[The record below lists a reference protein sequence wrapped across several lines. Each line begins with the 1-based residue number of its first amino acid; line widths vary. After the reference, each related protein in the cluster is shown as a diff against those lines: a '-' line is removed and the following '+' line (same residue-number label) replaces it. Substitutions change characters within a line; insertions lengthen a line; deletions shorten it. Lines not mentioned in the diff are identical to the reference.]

1 MSYLSGPRPAV
12 RAIAATI
19 VVAVVFASH
28 AYAQQT
34 IPLTLA
40 EAEDLAL
47 ANEPG
52 RTALLA
58 RAHALTERSVAAGTL
73 PDPTMRVALN
83 NYPVESG
90 SFTTE
95 GMTNFFVG
103 LHQAFPPGDTRSIDT
118 QRYTSLADQM
128 TASAGTRSR
137 EVLAAARRTW
147 LEAYYWQEAN
157 RLVSETRPFFDDL
170 AAIARSLYAVGRKN
184 QQDVLRAELELSR
197 LDDRLIDI
205 ERQQAQSRAA
215 LGQWVGD
222 AARRPIAEKL
232 PGWDALP
239 PRDDLVG
246 DLAVHPA
253 LEAADANIAA
263 QQAAADLAEQKY
275 KPGWAVDLGYSFRE
289 GYLPDATPRSDMIS
303 LQVTVDLPFLGR
315 KSRQDRTLAAALD
328 ELQAAR
334 DDRET
339 TRRLLASRLDAEYA
353 RWQQIDR
360 RLDLY
365 ESKILKQTGE
375 QAEAALV
382 AYQSD
387 RGDFSDVMRGYID
400 DLNARLDH
408 VRLQVERAESY
419 TALAELGGLPR

>member
-1 MSYLSGPRPAV
+1 MLFLSGPRPVV

-19 VVAVVFASH
+19 VIAVVFASR
-28 AYAQQT
+28 AFAQQGV
-34 IPLTLA
+34 PLTLA
-40 EAEDLAL
+40 EAENLAL

-58 RAHALTERSVAAGTL
+58 KARAFSERSVAAGQL
-73 PDPTMRVALN
+73 ADPTMRVALN

-90 SFTTE
+90 GFTTE

-103 LHQAFPPGDTRSIDT
+103 LHQAFPPGDTRSLDT
-118 QRYTSLADQM
+118 TRYTSLADQM
-128 TASAGTRSR
+128 TANAGARSR
-137 EVLAAARRTW
+137 EVLAAARTAW

-157 RLVSETRPFFDDL
+157 RLVTESRPFFDDL

-205 ERQQAQSRAA
+205 ERQRAQAQAA
-215 LGQWVGD
+215 LAQWVGD
-222 AARRPIAEKL
+222 AASRPIAEKL
-232 PGWDALP
+232 PAWESLP
-239 PRDDLVG
+239 PREDMTEDLTS
-246 DLAVHPA
+246 HPE

-275 KPGWAVDLGYSFRE
+275 KPGWALDLGYSFRE
-289 GYLPDATPRSDMIS
+289 GNLPDATPRSDMIS

-339 TRRLLASRLDAEYA
+339 TRRLLASRLDAEYS

-419 TALAELGGLPR
+419 AALAELGGLPR

>member
-1 MSYLSGPRPAV
+1 MLFLSGLRPII
-12 RAIAATI
+12 RAIAVMIA
-19 VVAVVFASH
+19 VAVVFATRVF
-28 AYAQQT
+28 AQQAV
-34 IPLTLA
+34 PLTIA

-47 ANEPG
+47 ASEPG
-52 RTALLA
+52 RAALLA
-58 RAHALTERSVAAGTL
+58 RADALAQRSVAAGQL
-73 PDPTMRVALN
+73 SDPSMRVALN

-90 SFTTE
+90 GFTTE

-103 LHQAFPPGDTRSIDT
+103 LHQDFPPGDTRSLDT
-118 QRYTSLADQM
+118 QRYTSLAEQM
-128 TASAGTRSR
+128 TADAGARSR
-137 EVLAAARRTW
+137 EVIVVTRTAW

-157 RLVSETRPFFDDL
+157 QLVTESRPFFDDL

-222 AARRPIAEKL
+222 AAGRPIAAKL
-232 PGWDALP
+232 PGWDTLP
-239 PRDDLVG
+239 SREAMEA
-246 DLAVHPA
+246 DLASHPA
-253 LEAADANIAA
+253 LEAADASIAA
-263 QQAAADLAEQKY
+263 QRAAADLAEQKY
-275 KPGWAVDLGYSFRE
+275 KPGWALDFGYSFRE

-303 LQVTVDLPFLGR
+303 LQVTVGLPFLGR
-315 KSRQDRTLAAALD
+315 KSRQDRTLAAALSD
-328 ELQAAR
+328 LSAAR
-334 DDRET
+334 ESKEM

-387 RGDFSDVMRGYID
+387 RGDFADVMRGYID

-408 VRLQVERAESY
+408 VRLQVDRGESY
-419 TALAELGGLPR
+419 AVLAELGGLPR

>member
-1 MSYLSGPRPAV
+1 MSYLSGPGPAV
-12 RAIAATI
+12 RAISATI

-52 RTALLA
+52 RTAMLA
-58 RAHALTERSVAAGTL
+58 RADAFTERSVAAGTL
-73 PDPTMRVALN
+73 PEPTMRMALN

-90 SFTTE
+90 GFTTE

-103 LHQAFPPGDTRSIDT
+103 LHQAFPPGDTRSIET

-128 TASAGTRSR
+128 TANAGTRSR
-137 EVLAAARRTW
+137 EVLAAARRAW
-147 LEAYYWQEAN
+147 LEAYYWQQAN
-157 RLVSETRPFFDDL
+157 HLVTESRPFFDDL
-170 AAIARSLYAVGRKN
+170 AAIARSLYSVGRKN
-184 QQDVLRAELELSR
+184 QQDVLRAELEVSR

-215 LGQWVGD
+215 LGQWVGNA
-222 AARRPIAEKL
+222 AARPVAEKL
-232 PGWDALP
+232 PGWNALP
-239 PRDDLVG
+239 PRKDLSEYLV
-246 DLAVHPA
+246 AHPA

-263 QQAAADLAEQKY
+263 RQAAADLAEQKY
-275 KPGWAVDLGYSFRE
+275 RPGWAVDLGYSFRE
-289 GYLPDATPRSDMIS
+289 GYLPDDTPRSDMIS

-328 ELQAAR
+328 ELRAAR
-334 DDRET
+334 DDREK
-339 TRRLLASRLDAEYA
+339 TRRLLVSRLDAEYS

-365 ESKILKQTGE
+365 ENKILKQTGE

-387 RGDFSDVMRGYID
+387 RGDFADVMRGYID

-408 VRLQVERAESY
+408 VRLQVDRAESY
-419 TALAELGGLPR
+419 AALAELGGLPR

>member
-1 MSYLSGPRPAV
+1 MSILSGCRPV
-12 RAIAATI
+12 IRAIATAMVI
-19 VVAVVFASH
+19 AAVCALRVH
-28 AYAQQT
+28 AQQA

-47 ANEPG
+47 ASEPG
-52 RTALLA
+52 HTALLA
-58 RAHALTERSVAAGTL
+58 RAEALTERSVAAGQL
-73 PDPTMRVALN
+73 ADPSMRVALN

-90 SFTTE
+90 GFTTE
-95 GMTNFFVG
+95 GMTNVFVG
-103 LHQAFPPGDTRSIDT
+103 LHQEFPPGETRALGT
-118 QRYTSLADQM
+118 QRFASLADEM
-128 TASAGTRSR
+128 TADAGARAR
-137 EVLAAARRTW
+137 EVLAAARAAW
-147 LEAYYWQEAN
+147 LEAYYWQQAEA
-157 RLVSETRPFFDDL
+157 LVTQSRPFFDDL

-205 ERQQAQSRAA
+205 ERQRAQARAA
-215 LGQWVGD
+215 LARWVGD
-222 AARRPIAEKL
+222 AARRPVAEKL
-232 PGWDALP
+232 PAWNALP
-239 PRDDLVG
+239 PQNEMME
-246 DLAVHPA
+246 DLASHPA
-253 LEAADANIAA
+253 LEAADANITA
-263 QQAAADLAEQKY
+263 QQATADLAEQKY

-315 KSRQDRTLAAALD
+315 KSRQDRTLAAALSD
-328 ELQAAR
+328 LSAAR
-334 DDRET
+334 DDRER

-365 ESKILKQTGE
+365 EGKILKQTAE

-408 VRLQVERAESY
+408 IRLEVERAESY
-419 TALAELGGLPR
+419 ATLAELGGLSR

>member
-137 EVLAAARRTW
+137 EVLAAARRAW

-239 PRDDLVG
+239 PRDDLVE

-339 TRRLLASRLDAEYA
+339 TRRLLASRLDAEYS

-419 TALAELGGLPR
+419 AALAELGGLPR